1 MLSSVAAVY
10 SVFRTWVWYRRSAK
24 VTVELVTLIRFLIF
38 AADILSNVIFLVVF
52 LSTFY
57 WLITFRQQHE
67 VIVTLPKEGDEQFI
81 KDLVI
86 SAFVLKVIVSTVQ
99 LGAMNDS

>member
-1 MLSSVAAVY
+1 MAAVY

-67 VIVTLPKEGDEQFI
+67 VIVTPPKEGDEQFI

-99 LGAMNDS
+99 LVAMNDS

>member
-99 LGAMNDS
+99 LVAMNDS